1 MLHWYN
7 VTMYLTDAKA
17 YLDVIKDAEQRRA
30 KLLPDDPDAA
40 YDQWLFHDAPFIN
53 ELCIVFLVA
62 LRHHVEHRLTFF
74 AACAAD
80 GGKPI
85 SRTEFSDRMK
95 QLSKPKAKWD
105 AIEKRLHPDQCVHY
119 QVIEALQHLAN
130 AYKHNANLEPDH
142 RLLKHL
148 GLPPNRTYAPNERGA
163 LTYAPIPESEVLQNA
178 LAAIVGLPANSPYS
192 QIATVFVERTQ
203 GFLDDLEARNTIS
216 RVKGG
221 RVGFSSDQ
229 LAH

>member
-142 RLLKHL
+142 REFRILTGGKAFSFPVEAILSRE
-148 GLPPNRTYAPNERGA
+148 GLSN
-163 LTYAPIPESEVLQNA
+163 LVQ
-178 LAAIVGLPANSPYS
+178 
-192 QIATVFVERTQ
+192 TVFGSFVS
-203 GFLDDLEARNTIS
+203 EAR
-216 RVKGG
+216 GHG
-221 RVGFSSDQ
+221 
-229 LAH
+229 A